1 MKKLL
6 SVFLSL
12 CMIFGLALSVNASVD
27 NIVADDFIDTE
38 ENIVDIATK
47 DLATGDITY
56 STIDCSEPE
65 ATLYSNGTIGNYRPG
80 WFPNMDDA
88 TSSEGDGASTCEV
101 LGGSDER
108 TLVSDTEIFPY
119 SAICYIEAEWDELVD
134 DPYQGT
140 AWMLGPNLAVTSA
153 HNIYVAGCG
162 VADSVTVWPG
172 KCGRWIWN
180 NPFGS
185 SDVDN
190 IKYPVKY
197 ETVGTIGYDWAVLQ
211 LEEDLGNETG
221 WFGFGW
227 YADEYPVGEPITITG
242 YPGPDED
249 YPTEEF
255 KQYTMSG
262 VIDSID
268 RPDQAAEKRV
278 SFRYTIDTGEGQSGS
293 PVYSYRYSQY
303 IVYGIHRKYD
313 GYSYNYATRITN
325 EIFVC
330 LDRIL
335 EIPTI
340 SEEVF
345 P

>member
-47 DLATGDITY
+47 DLTTGNITY

-80 WFPNMDDA
+80 WFPNMDNA
-88 TSSEGDGASTCEV
+88 TSSEGSGASTYAV
-101 LGGSDER
+101 IGGSDER
-108 TLVSDTEIFPY
+108 TLVSDTEAFPY
-119 SAICYIEAEWDELVD
+119 SAICYIEVEWNEYE
-134 DPYQGT
+134 DPGRAT

-153 HNIYVAGCG
+153 HAIYDATYG

-172 KCGRWIWN
+172 KCGKWIWN

-190 IKYPVKY
+190 IKYPLKFQTSR
-197 ETVGTIGYDWAVLQ
+197 TVGYDWVVLQ

-242 YPGPDED
+242 YPGLDNN
-249 YPTEEF
+249 YPTEEY

-262 VIDSID
+262 EIGPINGFDAD
-268 RPDQAAEKRV
+268 EAKRV
-278 SFRYTIDTGEGQSGS
+278 SFRYSIDTNARQSGS
-293 PVYSYRYSQY
+293 PVYSFRFSQY
-303 IVYGIHRKYD
+303 IVYGIHR
-313 GYSYNYATRITN
+313 GSYSYTQNEATRITN
-325 EIFVC
+325 QIFVC

-335 EIPTI
+335 EIPII